1 MLNDKTYIVF
11 PDGATH
17 PFRAFLITLNGSE
30 TSAWGSIYERTS
42 CPADHTYKIT
52 DRAPRS
58 DFDSYSEIGG
68 SKDWDGTTR
77 FRVDTDGNTDPDS
90 IALYLKTVAYLCD
103 QFMAAEGTG
112 SYDFNTREKSLQ
124 RLNCGDGADKNP
136 GITYEEFVPLDE
148 EDESLY
154 EVTEVYNPNVAPI
167 VNKMES
173 EIKKLL
179 GIEVEVDAGDSLVIP
194 LSRPRFSVFPEPEP
208 IKEDFRNSLAVS
220 LPFTKK
226 DK

>member
-11 PDGATH
+11 PDGASH
-17 PFRAFLITLNGSE
+17 PFHAFLITLNGSE

-52 DRAPRS
+52 DPAPRS

-77 FRVDTDGNTDPDS
+77 FRVDTDGQTDPDS

-103 QFMAAEGTG
+103 QFMAEEGTG

-124 RLNCGDGADKNP
+124 RLNCGHGADKNP
-136 GITYEEFVPLDE
+136 GITYKEFIPEEE
-148 EDESLY
+148 EAQY
-154 EVTEVYNPNVAPI
+154 EVTEVYNPNAATLADQ
-167 VNKMES
+167 MEA
-173 EIKKLL
+173 EVKKV
-179 GIEVEVDAGDSLVIP
+179 IEPNTGGTIWIP
-194 LSRPRFSVFPEPEP
+194 LGNSDTYGWEASTFQPS
-208 IKEDFRNSLAVS
+208 FRNSPAVS
-220 LPFTKK
+220 LPFTNTKK